1 MTQADW
7 PATVASV
14 SLNALT
20 PDGGTLILEM
30 SPEDLGRLRVTL
42 TIEGDTASVRFQTE
56 TPEAARLL
64 SDAEKQLS
72 AEFAR
77 SGVTLTGHEARS
89 DTSAGGKGTPF
100 DRNTDQTGPTDADAQ
115 SDSLPLPRAG
125 VINLIA

>member
-14 SLNALT
+14 SVNALT
-20 PDGGTLILEM
+20 PDGGTLTLELT
-30 SPEDLGRLRVTL
+30 PEDLGRLRVTL

-64 SDAEKQLS
+64 SDAERQLS
-72 AEFAR
+72 ADFAR

-89 DTSAGGKGTPF
+89 DTFPGGKGPTS
-100 DRNTDQTGPTDADAQ
+100 DRNADQTGPQDADP
-115 SDSLPLPRAG
+115 DTDPLPLPRAG

>member
-1 MTQADW
+1 MMQADW

-14 SLNALT
+14 SVNALT
-20 PDGGTLILEM
+20 PDGGTLILELT
-30 SPEDLGRLRVTL
+30 PEDLGRLRVTL

-64 SDAEKQLS
+64 TDAEKQLS

-89 DTSAGGKGTPF
+89 DTSAGGKGTRS
-100 DRNTDQTGPTDADAQ
+100 DRTADQTGPQDDAPHA
-115 SDSLPLPRAG
+115 DSVPLPRAG